1 MQGLR
6 DKIQNLK
13 NEFET
18 DLKNVTNLRALDD
31 LRVKYLGKK
40 SLVTDL
46 LGQIKNFS
54 AEEKKEFGPL
64 INQFKIE
71 ADNSIEQA
79 KAQIIFKQTQVENFK
94 KQNFDVSAYQPNAK
108 NGTLHPLTQFVR
120 EVEDIFVSMGY
131 EVIDGPEVESEE
143 YNFEALNVPKD
154 HPARDM
160 QDTFWLNLPN
170 MVLRTQ
176 TSSVQVH
183 AMRNKSLPLAVV
195 SPGKAFRQES
205 TDASHD
211 YVFMQCEGMLIS
223 ENINISHLF
232 ATAQTFLKTLF
243 KTDKLDIRIRPGF
256 FPFVEPGFEIDMRCP
271 FCKNGCSVCKKST
284 WIEIF
289 PGGMIHPNVLRIN
302 GIDPEKYSG
311 FAFGFGLTR
320 LAMLKYSIDDV
331 RLFYSGNIKFLNQ
344 F

>member
-1 MQGLR
+1 MQDLKN
-6 DKIQNLK
+6 KIQNLK
-13 NEFET
+13 NEFDT
-18 DLKNVTNLRALDD
+18 DLKNVSNLRAIDE
-31 LRVKYLGKK
+31 LRIKFLGKK

-46 LGQIKNFS
+46 LSQIKNFS

-71 ADNSIEQA
+71 ADQSIEQA
-79 KAQIIFKQTQVENFK
+79 KAQIIFAQAQVENFK
-94 KQNFDVSAYQPNAK
+94 KQNFDVTAYQPDAK
-108 NGTLHPLTQFVR
+108 NGTLHPLTQLVT
-120 EVEDIFVSMGY
+120 EIEDIFVSMGY
-131 EVIDGPEVESEE
+131 EVVDGPEVESEE

-170 MVLRTQ
+170 MLLRTQ
-176 TSSVQVH
+176 TSTVEVH
-183 AMRNKSLPLAVV
+183 AMRNKAIPFAMV
-195 SPGKAFRQES
+195 SPGRVFRQES

-211 YVFMQCEGMLIS
+211 YAFMQCEGMLVG

-232 ATAQTFLKTLF
+232 ATVQTFLKTLF

-271 FCKNGCSVCKKST
+271 FCKKGCSVCKKST
-284 WIEIF
+284 WLEVC
-289 PGGMIHPNVLRIN
+289 PGGMTHPNVLRAS

-320 LAMLKYSIDDV
+320 LAMLRYNIDDI